1 MESKLLNKYHI
12 PNFISGMENDLREQN
27 VGDGLKDNI
36 ETVLHAL
43 DIQPGSIYTGRQCHG
58 SNVEYATGK
67 NGEDYIIGRIFDE
80 ADGVYTDQPGT
91 AMWVKF
97 ADCTPVVL
105 YDPKNHA
112 LAILHSGWR
121 GTVKRISE
129 KALRKMAGRFGTKAE
144 DVIAYVG
151 PSIGQDDYEVGPEV
165 YEAFE
170 EFDSRDDFFYQKG
183 EKYHLHMVE
192 ANVSI
197 LRDNGLLSYNVEV
210 AEEVTL
216 GNPNLHSSRE
226 EGEGYGL
233 NAMLVMLPEKGEK

>member
-27 VGDGLKDNI
+27 VGNQLKSNI
-36 ETVLHAL
+36 EKITQAL
-43 DIQPGSIYTGRQCHG
+43 DIQPHHIYTGRQCHG

-67 NGEDYIIGRIFDE
+67 NGQDYLIGRIFDE
-80 ADGVYTDQPGT
+80 ADGVYTNQPGI

-105 YDPKNHA
+105 YDTRKHA
-112 LAILHSGWR
+112 LAIVHSGWR
-121 GTVKRISE
+121 GTIKRISE
-129 KALRKMAGRFGTKAE
+129 KALRKMADRFGTKVE

-151 PSIGQDDYEVGPEV
+151 PSIGQDEYEVGPEV

-183 EKYHLHMVE
+183 ERYHLHMVE

-197 LRDNGLLSYNVEV
+197 LRDNGLSPYNIEI
-210 AEEVTL
+210 AKEVTF
-216 GNPNLHSSRE
+216 GNPDLHSSRE

-233 NAMLVMLPEKGEK
+233 NAMLVMLPEKEQE

>member
-27 VGDGLKDNI
+27 VGEELKNNI
-36 ETVLHAL
+36 ETIIDAL
-43 DIQPGSIYTGRQCHG
+43 DIQPAYIYTGRQCHG

-80 ADGVYTDQPGT
+80 VDGVYTDQPGT
-91 AMWVKF
+91 VMWVKF

-112 LAILHSGWR
+112 LAIVHSGWR

-129 KALRKMAGRFGTKAE
+129 KALRKMSDRFGTQAE

-165 YEAFE
+165 YDAFE

-192 ANVSI
+192 ANISI
-197 LRDNGLLSYNVEV
+197 LRDNGLRPYNVEA
-210 AEEVTL
+210 AEEVTW
-216 GNPNLHSSRE
+216 GNPDLHSSRE

-233 NAMLVMLPEKGEK
+233 NAMLVMLPEKEEK